1 MPLRKIKKMINK
13 NEKLKTVT
21 LTIVLI
27 FIAVHIFLLIFYF
40 GNPQHSD
47 QVVHMNVANKAFS
60 EGTWYPTASNLYDN
74 FIVAPGLIN
83 FLILQLKLFGTM
95 NYNGVFQLLMNLT
108 MLFEVYYI
116 AKHFFS
122 KVVGYIATIIYCLIY
137 SNYMGILIWGT
148 EIPFLFLCLTAFS
161 LSLTKKWYNVLI
173 ASALL
178 AMSNTIRP
186 LSILFIVTICLYF
199 ALSKTRWKQY
209 ALLCIPFFLLNYG
222 YGKINEA
229 RMGYFVN
236 TSTTGGT
243 NLLQTANDYADGT
256 TSKGSNIIRAKDSK
270 FAYANN
276 TDKTV
281 FEKDKMWHD
290 AGIEWIKQNPKR
302 YFMMFFKKIPYLYA
316 DDTWPERLV
325 DLENL
330 TKKES
335 GDKTYFIMMTIKNTP
350 YYTVCLLAILG
361 IVFFFKNLYKE
372 HRNGLIT
379 LLAYFIMGTGG
390 TVLMPVMPRY
400 HYPFLFVLIIF
411 AAYTINRTYRN
422 KFAKE

>member
-1 MPLRKIKKMINK
+1 MINK

-161 LSLTKKWYNVLI
+161 KKKKKN
-173 ASALL
+173 
-178 AMSNTIRP
+178 
-186 LSILFIVTICLYF
+186 
-199 ALSKTRWKQY
+199 
-209 ALLCIPFFLLNYG
+209 
-222 YGKINEA
+222 
-229 RMGYFVN
+229 
-236 TSTTGGT
+236 
-243 NLLQTANDYADGT
+243 GT
-256 TSKGSNIIRAKDSK
+256 T
-270 FAYANN
+270 F
-276 TDKTV
+276 
-281 FEKDKMWHD
+281 
-290 AGIEWIKQNPKR
+290 
-302 YFMMFFKKIPYLYA
+302 
-316 DDTWPERLV
+316 
-325 DLENL
+325 
-330 TKKES
+330 
-335 GDKTYFIMMTIKNTP
+335 
-350 YYTVCLLAILG
+350 
-361 IVFFFKNLYKE
+361 
-372 HRNGLIT
+372 
-379 LLAYFIMGTGG
+379 
-390 TVLMPVMPRY
+390 
-400 HYPFLFVLIIF
+400 
-411 AAYTINRTYRN
+411 
-422 KFAKE
+422 